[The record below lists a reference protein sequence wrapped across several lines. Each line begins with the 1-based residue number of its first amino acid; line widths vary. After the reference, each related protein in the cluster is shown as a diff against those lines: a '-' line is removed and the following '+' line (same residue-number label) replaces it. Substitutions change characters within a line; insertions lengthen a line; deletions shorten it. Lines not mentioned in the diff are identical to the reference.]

1 MKSQAS
7 FQLTRIDEEGTPL
20 KWLGSKA
27 TIAVLAH
34 SVLNPNSSG
43 GESLAETRLEVNTVW
58 RSLVQDCKAMTIFH
72 LQ

>member
-1 MKSQAS
+1 MKSQAG

-20 KWLGSKA
+20 ERVGSKA

-34 SVLNPNSSG
+34 GVLNRDSSG

-58 RSLVQDCKAMTIFH
+58 RFCVIPH
-72 LQ
+72 